1 MELPQIISFE
11 DCARFGDES
20 RGPWTRK
27 ALLGS
32 GSFGVVHEVVDE
44 GSAQSYALKIE
55 PLKIRGGQIDNE
67 VKILRLLSS
76 VPFLPRVIASGV
88 IGDYRGFVETK
99 MGESLDHILLA
110 AQGTLPLQ
118 FMTSVGIDLL
128 TQLERIHMLGIVHRD
143 LKPENVCAASRG
155 DGWSLIDF
163 GLASSRV
170 TTTTSARS
178 FSGTVVGTARY
189 ASIAAHQGRPIRP
202 ADDIE
207 SLCYLLLYA
216 CR

>member
-1 MELPQIISFE
+1 MG
-11 DCARFGDES
+11 FGDEQA

-27 ALLGS
+27 ALIGS
-32 GSFGVVHEVVDE
+32 GSFGVVHEVVDDD
-44 GSAQSYALKIE
+44 AHSYALKVE
-55 PLKIRGGQIDNE
+55 PLKIRGGQIENE
-67 VKILRLLSS
+67 VKILRLLAS
-76 VPFLPRVIASGV
+76 VPNLPRVIASGV
-88 IGDYRGFVETK
+88 IGEYRGFVETR
-99 MGESLDHILLA
+99 MGESLDHLLLA
-110 AQGTLPLQ
+110 AQGTLPLR
-118 FMTSVGIDLL
+118 FMTSVVTDLL
-128 TQLERIHMLGIVHRD
+128 TQLERIHKLGIVHRD
-143 LKPENVCAASRG
+143 LKPENICAAPR
-155 DGWSLIDF
+155 DGAGPWSLIDF
-163 GLASSRV
+163 GLASTMT